1 MNDEPRP
8 PESAAGLNP
17 SSSEAKAE
25 GDSTGAR
32 ASASPAAS
40 PAAVPS
46 KPLTA
51 EEQMALYE
59 DDLKEND
66 WGHQPC

>member
-1 MNDEPRP
+1 MTNGKSSGDSK
-8 PESAAGLNP
+8 PETPTPADQESD
-17 SSSEAKAE
+17 AKAKASVTS
-25 GDSTGAR
+25 GDKP
-32 ASASPAAS
+32 PA
-40 PAAVPS
+40 
-46 KPLTA
+46 KELTK

>member
-1 MNDEPRP
+1 MIDPQNAKTDAGATMEPEEAKSA
-8 PESAAGLNP
+8 PESKDRP
-17 SSSEAKAE
+17 
-25 GDSTGAR
+25 
-32 ASASPAAS
+32 
-40 PAAVPS
+40 PS

>member
-1 MNDEPRP
+1 MPDEPRNKSAP
-8 PESAAGLNP
+8 PESERRAPPRPDEKNAQP
-17 SSSEAKAE
+17 ASPE
-25 GDSTGAR
+25 TGALP
-32 ASASPAAS
+32 PA
-40 PAAVPS
+40 
-46 KPLTA
+46 KKLTP